1 MTTDT
6 DKLVEMALKS
16 GAVNHFVQGLP
27 DRYAFSL
34 NELAAFASAH
44 VASLCADVKPIRAQ
58 CPECDGSGKKAR
70 LGENELGR
78 YGWQSIPCTKC
89 NGVGALHTYP
99 ASVVATITAQRDAAM
114 ARVAELEK
122 DAEPDEFTRG
132 IDAAAKMLDK
142 MADDYSNEHAVQDSD
157 TGVYEFG
164 RGGKEDYYNTLREL
178 ADDILSIVYAP
189 GEREKTAQT
198 LKAAKDAAFEQA
210 ANLLE
215 CEYAE
220 DAKQKRRLDQIAQH
234 IRDLK
239 KRSS

>member
-6 DKLVEMALKS
+6 DKLVEMALAS
-16 GAVNHFVQGLP
+16 GAQYHITTDPGVWL
-27 DRYAFSL
+27 
-34 NELAAFASAH
+34 ELDAATLGAFASAH
-44 VASLCADVKPIRAQ
+44 IASLCGDVEPVAFMFQHSETGRITFVDAWQK
-58 CPECDGSGKKAR
+58 
-70 LGENELGR
+70 ENGWATANPR
-78 YGWQSIPCTKC
+78 YKE
-89 NGVGALHTYP
+89 VGALHG
-99 ASVVATITAQRDAAM
+99 ASTVAALKSRADALQ
-114 ARVAELEK
+114 ARV
-122 DAEPDEFTRG
+122 DAMPEGFTQG

-142 MADDYSNEHAVQDSD
+142 MADDYSNAHAVPDPD

-178 ADDILSIVYAP
+178 ADDVRSIVYAP
-189 GEREKTAQT
+189 GERENTAQT